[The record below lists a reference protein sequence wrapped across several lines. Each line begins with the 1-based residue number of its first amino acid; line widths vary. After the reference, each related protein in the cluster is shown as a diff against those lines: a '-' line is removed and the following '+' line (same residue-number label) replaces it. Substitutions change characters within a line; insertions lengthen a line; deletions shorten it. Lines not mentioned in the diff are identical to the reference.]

1 MKKEKISVIVPVF
14 NQEKWIGRCIRSLLD
29 QRIERSMYELILIDD
44 GSIDNSNYAL
54 NLFDDEIK
62 LIKNSTNQG
71 LPNSLN
77 IGINAA
83 VGEFIVRVDSDDYVN
98 ENFYFFCMNIYFG
111 IKIKTLL
118 HVIIF

>member
-1 MKKEKISVIVPVF
+1 MIVPVF

-71 LPNSLN
+71 PTK
-77 IGINAA
+77 
-83 VGEFIVRVDSDDYVN
+83 FIKYWYKCCSW
-98 ENFYFFCMNIYFG
+98 
-111 IKIKTLL
+111 
-118 HVIIF
+118 